1 MKKYILRDKSLRNP
15 YEGKQ
20 FISVEILRDYLI
32 RNGIKLSREEYS
44 VLLCETEGSA
54 GNIHFIYGIF
64 ESDIKFLN
72 HYFNYKKW

>member
-20 FISVEILRDYLI
+20 FITLENLRNYLI

-44 VLLCETEGSA
+44 VLLCEIEESTGSVQ
-54 GNIHFIYGIF
+54 FIYGVF
-64 ESDIKFLN
+64 NSDIKFLN
-72 HYFNYKKW
+72 HYFNYKKG